1 MIFGDDLD
9 IKQVFLKYKNLDIT
23 QLTNS
28 SFSKG
33 DIPQFWSKIGFLLL
47 FVF

>member
-9 IKQVFLKYKNLDIT
+9 IKQVFLKYKNFDIT

-33 DIPQFWSKIGFLLL
+33 DIS
-47 FVF
+47 